1 MARPSLGLLFVLA
14 ACGDDPVTTPPD
26 AAQTIPDAPAGL
38 SMTCEGACKTTSI
51 TAAMSMTR
59 TLDHGIYGVNRTPA
73 GTLHIEVHKGGTT
86 GCPTMTSPTPDYSL
100 VLGSMPI
107 PTSTAKATSPGN
119 LLDFKGDLL
128 GGPLG
133 KMATTVMLTPVAY
146 KAGDFIALDID
157 LAFSPGTATGHIH
170 ATHCASL
177 DEP

>member
-1 MARPSLGLLFVLA
+1 MARLSFGLLFVLA
-14 ACGDDPVTTPPD
+14 ACGDDAATPQPD
-26 AAQTIPDAPAGL
+26 AAPVAPDAPAGL
-38 SMTCEGACKTTSI
+38 SMTCTGACQTTNI

-59 TLDHGIYGVNRTPA
+59 TLDHGIYGINRTPA
-73 GTLHIEVHKGGTT
+73 GALHIEVHKGGTT

-133 KMATTVMLTPVAY
+133 KAAATVMLTPVAY
-146 KAGDFIALDID
+146 KDGDFIALDID
-157 LAFSPGTATGHIH
+157 LAFSPGSATGHLY

>member
-1 MARPSLGLLFVLA
+1 MARPWLGFLFALA
-14 ACGDDPVTTPPD
+14 ACGDDAATATPD
-26 AAQTIPDAPAGL
+26 AAQPIPDAPAGL
-38 SMTCEGACKTTSI
+38 STTCDGACKTTSI
-51 TAAMSMTR
+51 TAAMAMTR

-73 GTLHIEVHKGGTT
+73 GTLHIEVHKGGAA

-100 VLGSMPI
+100 VLGAMPI
-107 PTSTAKATSPGN
+107 PTSTAKSSSAGN

-146 KAGDFIALDID
+146 KDGDFIALDID

-170 ATHCASL
+170 AVHCASL
-177 DEP
+177 DDP

>member
-1 MARPSLGLLFVLA
+1 MIRSSFSLLLVLA
-14 ACGDDPVTTPPD
+14 ACGDDGATP
-26 AAQTIPDAPAGL
+26 APDAPAAMPDAPVGL
-38 SMTCEGACKTTSI
+38 ATTCTGACQTTNI

-59 TLDHGIYGVNRTPA
+59 SLDRAVYGVNRTPA
-73 GTLHIEVHKGGTT
+73 STLHIEVHKGGMA

-100 VLGSMPI
+100 ILGAMPI
-107 PTSTAKATSPGN
+107 PTSTARASSPGN

-146 KAGDFIALDID
+146 QEGQLVALDID
-157 LAFSPGTATGHIH
+157 LAFSPGTATGHLY
-170 ATHCASL
+170 AMHCTSL